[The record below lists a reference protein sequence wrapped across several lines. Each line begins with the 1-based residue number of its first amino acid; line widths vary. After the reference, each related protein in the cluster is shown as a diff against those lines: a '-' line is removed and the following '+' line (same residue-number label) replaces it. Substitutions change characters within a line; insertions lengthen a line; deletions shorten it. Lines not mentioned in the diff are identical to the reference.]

1 MNLIR
6 LFLLSAIV
14 STAAPAERN
23 AVPEALTAQTIV
35 ARAVARAEAQ
45 HTRQADIGFES
56 LVSMSIQSLDAAG
69 KVTDT
74 DQTSYRQYPLQGALY
89 EELIAQNGRSLNDK
103 EKKSEEK
110 NKKKFI
116 RDVEK
121 RKERGLHP
129 QPEKRPG
136 IRFGD
141 RLMQRYRYK
150 MLRTEEADGHPCWVI
165 GFEPKE
171 GKLPVDEIMDHALN
185 ECTGMLWV
193 AREDYGLVR
202 LDFVMSRPFK
212 YWAGLLAVI
221 RNTEGRLDF
230 QRVESD
236 IWLPVHFDL
245 KLDLNVMMVK
255 NIRRLITK
263 KWTNYK
269 RV

>member
-129 QPEKRPG
+129 QPENARG
-136 IRFGD
+136 FGS
-141 RLMQRYRYK
+141 
-150 MLRTEEADGHPCWVI
+150 AI
-165 GFEPKE
+165 G
-171 GKLPVDEIMDHALN
+171 
-185 ECTGMLWV
+185 
-193 AREDYGLVR
+193 
-202 LDFVMSRPFK
+202 
-212 YWAGLLAVI
+212 
-221 RNTEGRLDF
+221 
-230 QRVESD
+230 
-236 IWLPVHFDL
+236 
-245 KLDLNVMMVK
+245 
-255 NIRRLITK
+255 
-263 KWTNYK
+263 
-269 RV
+269 